1 MSRKVPRVRIPASP
15 LFYNSLPNARA
26 RQACVRCLKELGCYA
41 GIKVDWTGLAGNYRP
56 EAFDPNGLPT
66 DEVIEQTW
74 EQIASPRVRWM

>member
-1 MSRKVPRVRIPASP
+1 M
-15 LFYNSLPNARA
+15 
-26 RQACVRCLKELGCYA
+26 RCLKELGRYA